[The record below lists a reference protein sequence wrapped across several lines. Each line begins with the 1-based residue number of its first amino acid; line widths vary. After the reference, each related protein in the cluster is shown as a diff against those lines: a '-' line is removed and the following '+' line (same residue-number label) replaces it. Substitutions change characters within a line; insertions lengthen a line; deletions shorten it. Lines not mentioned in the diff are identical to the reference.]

1 MTARPEVFPLPL
13 CGLPHQPTSAS
24 RRSWQRYGNVVAAT
38 NVANCTISALNE
50 LAVSFSDRERPFDFN
65 HIRQNLNPTG
75 ARNPHD
81 SPSTMTATQSRLLAH
96 VYRCATRTLRRRES
110 PDSTS
115 DDPLFD
121 SNFLSTHLRSADL
134 DAYISRPTS
143 AVAPIEADR
152 VSLPGDAAAVPLMTI
167 LPPALVAEYSDP
179 AALLL
184 PVADRKRAPRT
195 RLCGTPHEYAKLVR
209 RMMAIGMIDF
219 TTKPRVVSGIFC
231 VAKDGGAKLRLIM
244 DARPVNVMFVEP
256 EPVKLPTPDLTAN
269 MTTDPARPL
278 YVAKVDLDNF
288 FYRLEMPPQWWPY
301 FALPAVRAGDVGVAA
316 RFGDVDVFPMCKRL
330 PMGWSHS
337 PRLAQAA
344 HEHVLDTRTS
354 LQRADRIC
362 ADNDTVV
369 DRERHQAYI
378 DDLMLF
384 GYDAAR
390 LAAAQQRYIDAVR
403 SVGLV
408 VKDAKVV
415 RPSSGGVVCLGLEVH
430 GVDHTVGAT
439 VAKLDALRAD
449 TRQLLAV
456 GECSGTDLAHVVG
469 RWTWAAMACRPV
481 LSVFNAVYRFIE
493 CAKGRRF
500 TLWRSAA
507 RELLLV
513 MQLAPL
519 MFVDT
524 SVNWFDR
531 VVATDASSD
540 GMGVVAAPLEQDE
553 PPRVVSGADA
563 AALVASSSWRTI
575 VSSRWRRP
583 EHINV
588 LELRALTTAVRWVL
602 SFRHALNCRLLLLC
616 DSQVVVGAVSKGRS
630 SSQPLLRRLRYLA
643 ALVLASG
650 LRLSV
655 RWVASADNPA
665 DGPSRNFSR
674 PSNDDRD
681 T

>member
-1 MTARPEVFPLPL
+1 MTGLSARPEVFPLPL
-13 CGLPHQPTSAS
+13 CGLPRQPTSAS

-65 HIRQNLNPTG
+65 HNRQVLNPPNAE
-75 ARNPHD
+75 ARNRND
-81 SPSTMTATQSRLLAH
+81 SPSTMTATQSRMLAH
-96 VYRCATRTLRRRES
+96 VYRCATRTLRRRGS

-152 VSLPGDAAAVPLMTI
+152 VSLPGDAACVPLMSI
-167 LPPALVAEYSDP
+167 LPPALAAEYSDP
-179 AALLL
+179 SALLL

-195 RLCGTPHEYAKLVR
+195 RLCGTADEYTKLIR

-219 TTKPRVVSGIFC
+219 TTTPRVVSGIFC

-244 DARPVNVMFVEP
+244 DARPVNVMFAEP

-269 MTTDPARPL
+269 LTTDPTRPL
-278 YVAKVDLDNF
+278 YAAKVDLDNF
-288 FYRLEMPPQWWPY
+288 FYRLEMPPQWWPF

-316 RFGDVDVFPMCKRL
+316 RFGDVEVFPVCKRL

-344 HEHVLDTRTS
+344 HEHVLDTRTT
-354 LQRADRIC
+354 LRRADRIC

-369 DRERHQAYI
+369 DRERHQVYI

-384 GYDAAR
+384 DYDADS
-390 LAAAQQRYIDAVR
+390 LAATQRRYIDAVR
-403 SVGLV
+403 AVGLV
-408 VKDAKVV
+408 VKDSKVV
-415 RPSSGGVVCLGLEVH
+415 LPSSGGVVCLGLEVH

-449 TRQLLAV
+449 TRRLLAAGV
-456 GECSGTDLAHVVG
+456 CSGTDVAHVVG

-500 TLWRSAA
+500 MLWRSAA

-524 SVNWFDR
+524 SVGWFDR
-531 VVATDASSD
+531 VVATDASSN
-540 GMGVVAAPLEQDE
+540 GMGVVAASLEQEE
-553 PPRVVSGADA
+553 PPRVVTGADS
-563 AALVASSSWRTI
+563 AALVASSAWRTI

-602 SFRHALNCRLLLLC
+602 SFRQALNCRLLVLC
-616 DSQVVVGAVSKGRS
+616 DSQVVVGAVTKGRS
-630 SSQPLLRRLRYLA
+630 SSQLLLRRLRYLA
-643 ALVLASG
+643 AMALASG
-650 LRLSV
+650 LRLTV

-665 DGPSRNFSR
+665 DGPSRNF
-674 PSNDDRD
+674 
-681 T
+681 